1 MVKVS
6 NTIDIN
12 IISLWVH
19 FLQKRGRSEE
29 NEEEKD
35 PVNVLKAVGEVGKGF
50 VRSIYL
56 LKSPRLRN

>member
-29 NEEEKD
+29 NEEKD

>member
-19 FLQKRGRSEE
+19 LLQKRGRSEE
-29 NEEEKD
+29 NEEKD

>member
-35 PVNVLKAVGEVGKGF
+35 PVNVLKGVGEVGKGF